1 MNLSALQRFATT
13 ARRDLLRAVADR
25 LDIVLADGS
34 PESLSRPAAVAQLRA
49 AERKMGRKKLVD
61 TVAYTWFNR
70 FCALRF
76 MDARGYTGVRV
87 VSPASGSSRPELLAE
102 AMAGSFEPSL
112 PDEAKSRVTGLLNGT
127 VRSRDPHNEAYRLLF
142 LAACNAWSASLPFL
156 FEKLDD
162 WTELLLPADLLS
174 PHSVLAAVREAMD
187 DGSCS
192 DVEIIGWLYQF
203 YIAERKDEVFD
214 GFQKGRKAAK
224 EDIPAATELF
234 TPRWIVRFL
243 VQNSLGRLWLRT
255 HPESRLREKMEYFV
269 PDDPDAPKP
278 APNPAIRPE
287 NLRMCDPCCGSGHM
301 LVQGFDLLFD
311 IYLECGYGA
320 AEIPKLV
327 LENNLVGLDLDPRA
341 ASLSAFALAM
351 KAREHDSRFLAPGR
365 GAVPRIHALLPVS
378 FGEGDLDQLEETLGK
393 NNIPRAAWRS
403 LGLFGEADNLGS
415 LIEPEPCDWP
425 AVRKVL
431 QDFRTDNLFL
441 KGVRDRALDALAL
454 AEALA
459 PQRYAVVVT
468 NPPYMG
474 SKNMNSDLKEFAK
487 KKHPDAKADLFAMF
501 IERCRS
507 LTRRDGFVAMVTM
520 QSWMFLSSFERLRA
534 KILDEDTILAMA
546 HLGARAFDTIGG
558 EVVSTTAFVLG
569 REHVPGYAGAYLRL
583 VDGGSGDEKQALLA
597 EAVAEALDDHPL
609 NHPIT
614 DNPLDHPIDDNP
626 LDHPID
632 EHPLDHPLDDNPLD
646 HPIDKH

>member
-1 MNLSALQRFATT
+1 MNLSALQRFATA
-13 ARRDLLRAVADR
+13 ARRDLLQAVSSR

-34 PESLSRPAAVAQLRA
+34 VDSLERPEAVARLRA
-49 AERKMGRKKLVD
+49 AERGKGRKALVD
-61 TVAYTWFNR
+61 EVAYTWFNR

-87 VSPASGSSRPELLAE
+87 VSTPPGATRPELLAE
-102 AMAGSFEPSL
+102 AMAGSL
-112 PDEAKSRVTGLLNGT
+112 PDALPEAAKARVTGLLNGT
-127 VRSRDPHNEAYRLLF
+127 LLSRDPHGDAYRILL

-156 FEKLDD
+156 FERLDD

-174 PHSVLAAVREAMD
+174 PHSVLAAAREAMD
-187 DGSCS
+187 DASCA

-243 VQNSLGRLWLRT
+243 VQNSLGRLWLRA
-255 HPESRLREKMEYFV
+255 HPESRLRDRMEYFV
-269 PDDPDAPKP
+269 PDDPNAPKP
-278 APNPAIRPE
+278 APNPALRPE
-287 NLRMCDPCCGSGHM
+287 DLRLCDPCCGSGHM

-311 IYLECGYGA
+311 IYIECGYSSG
-320 AEIPKLV
+320 EIPKLI

-341 ASLSAFALAM
+341 AALSAFALAM
-351 KAREHDSRFLAPGR
+351 KAREHDARFLAPGR

-378 FGEGDLDQLEETLGK
+378 FGEGDLDQLEEALGR
-393 NNIPRAAWRS
+393 NGVPRAAWRS
-403 LGLFGEADNLGS
+403 LGLFGAADNLGS

-425 AVRKVL
+425 AVRKIL
-431 QDFRTDNLFL
+431 EDFKTDNLFL
-441 KGVRDRALDALAL
+441 QGVRDRALAALSL

-474 SKNMNSDLKEFAK
+474 SKNMNADLKAFAEDV
-487 KKHPDAKADLFAMF
+487 HPDAKADLFAMF
-501 IERCRS
+501 IERC
-507 LTRRDGFVAMVTM
+507 LELARRDGFVAMVTM

-583 VDGGSGDEKQALLA
+583 VDGASGDEKQAMLA
-597 EAVAEALDDHPL
+597 EAVSAARDD
-609 NHPIT
+609 
-614 DNPLDHPIDDNP
+614 
-626 LDHPID
+626 
-632 EHPLDHPLDDNPLD
+632 HPLDHPLDDNPLD
-646 HPIDKH
+646 HSVPKNPLDGTSINH